1 MFYEKTHSGSDSV
14 NASIS
19 RYLSD
24 RFYSLIFY
32 RFPRSFLPLLSS
44 THIWILST
52 YLPTAS
58 PSNHLSP
65 GNYNAAKPTEEP
77 ETVTQQSP
85 THSDRF
91 STLPGLQFLSVSC
104 DNTSLFASLN
114 PTGCIQ
120 NGRKQEVMSNGKRR
134 NGPVCFQCGGLCSL
148 VFRVSVFSPGGEG

>member
-1 MFYEKTHSGSDSV
+1 M

-24 RFYSLIFY
+24 PFYSLIFY
-32 RFPRSFLPLLSS
+32 RFPRSFLPLRSS
-44 THIWILST
+44 AHIWIIST
-52 YLPTAS
+52 HLTTAS

-65 GNYNAAKPTEEP
+65 GDYNAAKPTEEP
-77 ETVTQQSP
+77 ETVTQQTH

-91 STLPGLQFLSVSC
+91 TTLPGLSFLSVSC

-114 PTGCIQ
+114 PTGRIQ
-120 NGRKQEVMSNGKRR
+120 NGRKQEVMSDGKRR
-134 NGPVCFQCGGLCSL
+134 NGPVCFQCGGFRSP